1 MINSNH
7 IKPMI
12 RICIRFRVLLL
23 VGVLFTSNLKA
34 QEVPIPAYQLKYW
47 CDPYEYPLQGIN
59 LNKPSKKLK
68 KFINESY
75 FEAVNE
81 TSGDQVTFYPQWG
94 YDSIRC
100 IPKTFKISPFY
111 IQKNEVSNEEY
122 REFIADSA
130 SDFFQKGKI
139 SSTWVHPDTNVWLQG
154 DNVYMVPFVSYYFKH
169 PAYSKYPVVGV
180 SQYQAT
186 QYCNWLEQKLN
197 REFGQELPKGYRFLV
212 DLPTQAE
219 FVKAANAAIR
229 QSMSSQNDN
238 KEYDFIKYWVQSNLN
253 QINMGPIKTLR
264 LADLYNKNFFHIVS
278 GESKEKFPSH
288 LLGNVAEWTS
298 TAAKGKLFNNL
309 EYVYTMSERLIPNPD
324 ITASPEQ
331 LKNILHRD
339 SDLKTHFMLKG
350 GSWSDEFHYI
360 DPSAIMFKRGDYKSA
375 SVGFRTVI
383 RVVPEQ

>member
-1 MINSNH
+1 MIISKSP
-7 IKPMI
+7 KPLY
-12 RICIRFRVLLL
+12 R
-23 VGVLFTSNLKA
+23 NLILCVNLMFMGGAFPSKVKA
-34 QEVPIPAYQLKYW
+34 QDVPIPAYQLKYW

-59 LNKPSKKLK
+59 LIKPPKKLK
-68 KFINESY
+68 KFMNDSY

-81 TSGDQVTFYPQWG
+81 VSGDEVTFYPQWG

-122 REFIADSA
+122 RKFLADTNSEFFKVSN
-130 SDFFQKGKI
+130 I
-139 SSTWVHPDTNVWLQG
+139 SPTWVHPDTNVWLQG
-154 DNVYMVPFVSYYFKH
+154 DNVHMVPFVSYYFKH
-169 PAYSKYPVVGV
+169 PAYSNYPVVGV
-180 SQYQAT
+180 SQYQST
-186 QYCNWLEQKLN
+186 QYCNWLELKLN
-197 REFGQELPKGYRFLV
+197 KEYGHELPKGYRFLV

-229 QSMSSQNDN
+229 QSMSSNNDD
-238 KEYDFIKYWVQSNLN
+238 KEYDFIKYWVQTNLN

-278 GESKEKFPSH
+278 GEGKNKFPIH

-298 TAAKGKLFNNL
+298 TSAKGQLYNNL

-324 ITASPEQ
+324 ITATLEQ
-331 LKNILHRD
+331 LQNILYQE

-383 RVVPEQ
+383 RIVLEE